1 MTDLELYQQLLGLAA
16 PWGVQSV
23 EVDPDRCEVRVHVAA
38 APETQWA
45 CPECQRPCPGYD
57 AREERRWRHLDSCG
71 FETWLVACVPRVH
84 CPTHGVKTITVP
96 WAGPYSR
103 FTEAFACFAV
113 SVLRAT
119 QQQSRAAALLQV
131 TPAELAYLMHQVVQA
146 GLARR
151 RASTGEG
158 AEVLET
164 LTLDEKHYGP
174 GQCYLTVVGDPEGQ
188 RVWEVADGRERATVT
203 ALLKT
208 CLTAAQR
215 DAVRAVALD
224 LWQGFRS
231 ACAEVL
237 PQARLVYDRFHAAQ
251 ELNHALD
258 LTRRAEHKRL
268 RQGARAPRHRKHG
281 PSVLS
286 GTRFWW
292 LRAAETLPV
301 EQRAVL
307 EGLARQGL
315 ETGRVWRCKEAFRT
329 FFTQPDVAAGR
340 RFFRHWAKQARAVGN
355 SHLTAVVAQFE
366 KHQEKLLAYLETG
379 LTNSFGEY
387 LNGRLQTLRERARGF
402 RNAAAY
408 RIAIL
413 FHLGKLDLCPQR
425 FP

>member
-1 MTDLELYQQLLGLAA
+1 MTDQQLYQQLLGLTT
-16 PWGVQSV
+16 PWSVQTV
-23 EVDPDRCEVRVHVAA
+23 EVDPNRCEVRVHVAA
-38 APETQWA
+38 APETCWP
-45 CPECQRPCPGYD
+45 CPECQRECPGYD

-71 FETWLVACVPRVH
+71 FETWLLARVPRVH
-84 CPTHGVKTITVP
+84 CPTHGVKTIAVP

-103 FTEAFACFAV
+103 FTTAFACFAV
-113 SVLRAT
+113 AVLQAT
-119 QQQSRAAALLQV
+119 QQQARAAALLRI
-131 TPAELAYLMHQVVQA
+131 TPDEVAYLMHQVVEG

-151 RASTGEG
+151 RASAAEG
-158 AEVLET
+158 APGPER
-164 LTLDEKHYGP
+164 LTLDEKHYSP
-174 GQCYLTVVGDPEGQ
+174 GQCYLTVLGDPAAQ

-203 ALLKT
+203 ALLQT

-215 DAVRAVALD
+215 EAVRAVALD

-231 ACAEVL
+231 ACQEVL

-281 PSVLS
+281 ASVLS

-292 LRAAETLPV
+292 LRAAETLPP
-301 EQRAVL
+301 EQLAVL
-307 EGLARQGL
+307 EALTEQGL
-315 ETGRVWRCKEAFRT
+315 ETGRVWKCKEAFRA
-329 FFTQPDVAAGR
+329 FFTQEDVAAGR
-340 RFFRHWAKQARAVGN
+340 VFFARWATEARAVGN
-355 SHLTAVVAQFE
+355 THLTAVVAQFE
-366 KHQEKLLAYLETG
+366 KHLEKLLAYLETG

-408 RIAIL
+408 RIAIM